1 MLDWLNTGI
10 LLGMNKRVSILLLSL
25 LRLTVSCD
33 LVSSFTQSNDLENTP
48 EPITN
53 ETAAGPSSTAGTPS
67 AETTPDIAIPTT
79 AVTQTQPT
87 LRVWL
92 PPEIALSTEEG
103 AAILNAQLAAF
114 RGNHANIQLVVEQKS
129 VSGQSSI
136 LNYIRTGHTVAPKIL
151 PDLIAIPIDQLTPA
165 LSEQL
170 IFPLDGL
177 VDTTLLEDLYPAALD
192 LVLQDNRV
200 GGYPFILTGLP
211 HLAYN
216 SETITQTVPTRWE
229 SLTELPHSFIFPAN
243 GAPGGMLGLE
253 FYLAAGG
260 TLTNEAGQAALQI
273 EPLATALQQ
282 LFTAKSSGFILDQS
296 GNYSTLQESW
306 PLFQA
311 GTADFALTS
320 SEQYL
325 RQRDE
330 EGKFLVTAV
339 PGLQQSLT
347 PLLSGWAWAI
357 TTTDPTQRQL
367 AGELL
372 NSLIAG
378 DQLGEWSY
386 ASNYLPA
393 RQAALAFW
401 PQEDRYV
408 SFAREQLSRAQA
420 MPFSSSSN
428 IMTILNNAVFDVV
441 TLAKTPQVAAEEAA
455 AALQP

>member
-1 MLDWLNTGI
+1 
-10 LLGMNKRVSILLLSL
+10 MNKKVSILLFVL
-25 LRLTVSCD
+25 LWLTVSCD
-33 LVSSFTQSNDLENTP
+33 LVNNFTQTTDAENTP
-48 EPITN
+48 EPIIN
-53 ETAAGPSSTAGTPS
+53 GTANGISAATGTPS

-79 AVTQTQPT
+79 AVTQTQPS

-114 RGNHANIQLVVEQKS
+114 RSNHPDVQLTVEQKS

-151 PDLIAIPIDQLTPA
+151 PDLIAIPIDQLAPA
-165 LSEQL
+165 HSEQL
-170 IFPLDGL
+170 VYPLDGL
-177 VDTTLLEDLYPAALD
+177 VDTALLEDLYPAALD

-211 HLAYN
+211 QLAYN
-216 SETITQTVPTRWE
+216 SEAITQTIPTRWE
-229 SLTELPHSFIFPAN
+229 ALTELPNHFVFPAN
-243 GAPGGMLGLE
+243 GAPGGTFALE

-260 TLTNEAGQAALQI
+260 TLTNEAGQAALQV

-296 GNYSTLQESW
+296 SNYSSLQESW

-339 PGLQQSLT
+339 PGLQQPLT
-347 PLLSGWAWAI
+347 PLLSGWVWAI

-401 PQEDRYV
+401 PQDDSYV
-408 SFAREQLSRAQA
+408 SFAKEQLSRAQA

-428 IMTILNNAVFDVV
+428 IMTALNNAVFDVV

>member
-1 MLDWLNTGI
+1 
-10 LLGMNKRVSILLLSL
+10 MNKKVSILLFIL
-25 LRLTVSCD
+25 LLLTVSCD
-33 LVSSFTQSNDLENTP
+33 LVSNMTQPDDATNTT
-48 EPITN
+48 EAATDGAASV
-53 ETAAGPSSTAGTPS
+53 TAAATGSPP

-79 AVTQTQPT
+79 AVTQTQPS

-92 PPEIALSTEEG
+92 PPEIALSTEAG
-103 AAILNAQLAAF
+103 AAILNAQLAAY
-114 RGNHANIQLVVEQKS
+114 RSNHPNVQLTIEQKA
-129 VSGQSSI
+129 VSGEAGI
-136 LNYIRTGHTVAPKIL
+136 LNYMRTGRTIAPEIL

-165 LSEQL
+165 LNEQL
-170 IFPLDGL
+170 IYPLDGL
-177 VDTTLLEDLYPAALD
+177 VDIALLEDLYPAALD
-192 LVLQDNRV
+192 LVLKDNRV
-200 GGYPFILTGLP
+200 AGYPFILTGLP

-216 SETITQTVPTRWE
+216 SETIIQTIPPRWE
-229 SLTELPHSFIFPAN
+229 LLIELPNSFVFPAN
-243 GAPGGMLGLE
+243 GTPGGMLGLE

-260 TLTNEAGQAALQI
+260 SLTNDAGQAALQI

-296 GNYSTLQESW
+296 SNYSTLQESW

-339 PGLQQSLT
+339 PGIQQPLA
-347 PLLSGWAWAI
+347 PLLSGWAWAV
-357 TTTDPTQRQL
+357 TTTDSTQRQL
-367 AGELL
+367 VSELL
-372 NSLIAG
+372 NSLIAE
-378 DQLGEWSY
+378 DELGEWSY

-393 RQAALAFW
+393 RKAALAFW
-401 PQEDRYV
+401 PEDDDYV
-408 SFAREQLSRAQA
+408 DFAREQLNRAQA

-428 IMTILNNAVFDVV
+428 IMTVLNNAVFDVV
-441 TLAKTPQVAAEEAA
+441 TLAKTPQIAAEEAA

>member
-1 MLDWLNTGI
+1 
-10 LLGMNKRVSILLLSL
+10 MNKKVSILLFL
-25 LRLTVSCD
+25 LLWLTVSCD
-33 LVSSFTQSNDLENTP
+33 LVNNFTQSDDAQNTP
-48 EPITN
+48 EPVIN
-53 ETAAGPSSTAGTPS
+53 GTANGTSVPTGTPP

-79 AVTQTQPT
+79 AVTQTQPS

-103 AAILNAQLAAF
+103 AAILNAQLAAY
-114 RGNHANIQLVVEQKS
+114 RSNHPDVQLTVEQKA
-129 VSGQSSI
+129 VNGQSSL

-151 PDLIAIPIDQLTPA
+151 PDLIAIPIDQLSPA

-170 IFPLDGL
+170 VYPLDNL
-177 VDTTLLEDLYPAALD
+177 VDTNLLEDLYPAALD
-192 LVLQDNRV
+192 LVLQDNQV
-200 GGYPFILTGLP
+200 SGYPFILTGLP

-216 SETITQTVPTRWE
+216 SETITQTIPTRWE
-229 SLTELPHSFIFPAN
+229 ALIELSNSFVFPAN
-243 GAPGGMLGLE
+243 GTPGGMLGLE

-260 TLTNEAGQAALQI
+260 TFTNDAGQVALQV

-296 GNYSTLQESW
+296 SNYATLQESW

-339 PGLQQSLT
+339 PGLQQPLT

-357 TTTDPTQRQL
+357 TSTDPTQRQL

-372 NSLIAG
+372 NSLIAD

-408 SFAREQLSRAQA
+408 SFAKEQLNRAQA

-428 IMTILNNAVFDVV
+428 IMTVLNNAVFDVV